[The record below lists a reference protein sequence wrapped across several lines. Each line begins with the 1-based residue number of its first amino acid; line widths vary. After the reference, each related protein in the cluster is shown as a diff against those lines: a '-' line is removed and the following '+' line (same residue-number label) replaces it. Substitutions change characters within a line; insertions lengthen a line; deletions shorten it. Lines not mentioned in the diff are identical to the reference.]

1 MENHTIK
8 IEYLDKLRLSKKRRR
23 YSESSATS
31 LATIPAE
38 WRELLV
44 QWLRLGGNSR
54 WETLKKKAGLAR
66 IPTAETLLNWLLHNG
81 WAFVNEERKHGDWW
95 PYRVELR
102 ELKALRAQ
110 LGLPDLDDVATQ
122 WQNLRA
128 ELKIEAEHDQRLLTA
143 LAELEAMPVSRAIT
157 RATLVQSL
165 LTWADDE
172 RVGTYRDFSLYARAA
187 TKEISQTE
195 WAWLDAHFDLAE
207 CNIEQHT
214 PLLLVSANL
223 NLQVLSLNG
232 ALGEIKGEINLQS
245 MSDFAA
251 LTPATVKRVQAVN
264 GKVAAWILVENR
276 TSFERVA
283 RNRQANEGV
292 IWLPGYPPSWWKE
305 AVSHLIKIAPAPAK
319 VACDPD
325 PAGIAIAL
333 SAIAVWKA
341 TGQEAKAWKMGVEEL
356 KNLTSKKSL
365 SELDQQQLATL
376 LKQDLPV
383 ELKALADYMLAN
395 LLKGEQ
401 EGYL

>member
-8 IEYLDKLRLSKKRRR
+8 IEYLDKLRLPKKRRR

-128 ELKIEAEHDQRLLTA
+128 ELKIEAEHGQRLLTA

-165 LTWADDE
+165 LTWAADE

-195 WAWLDAHFDLAE
+195 WTWLDAHFDLAE
-207 CNIEQHT
+207 FNIAQHT

-223 NLQVLSLNG
+223 NLRTT
-232 ALGEIKGEINLQS
+232 LGDIQLAAIA
-245 MSDFAA
+245 DFAA
-251 LTPATVKRVQAVN
+251 LSPATINSIQTAS
-264 GKVAAWILVENR
+264 GEVATWILVENR

-283 RNRQANEGV
+283 RNRQLNEGV
-292 IWLPGYPPSWWKE
+292 IWLPGYPPSWWKA
-305 AVSHLIKIAPAPAK
+305 AVTHLIKVAPAPAK
-319 VACDPD
+319 IACDPD

-333 SAIAVWKA
+333 SAMALWREAGQTAAV
-341 TGQEAKAWKMGVEEL
+341 WKMGVGEL
-356 KNLTSKKSL
+356 KNLSSKQAL
-365 SELDQQQLATL
+365 SEFDQQLLAGL
-376 LKQDLPV
+376 LKQNLPV
-383 ELKALADYMLAN
+383 ELKTLADYMLVGQQ
-395 LLKGEQ
+395 KGEQ